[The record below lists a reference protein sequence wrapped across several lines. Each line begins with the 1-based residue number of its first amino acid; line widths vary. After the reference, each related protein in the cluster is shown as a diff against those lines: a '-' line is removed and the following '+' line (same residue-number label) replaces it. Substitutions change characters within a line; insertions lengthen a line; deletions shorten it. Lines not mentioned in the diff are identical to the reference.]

1 MTPIDELWRCHV
13 ARKVSSMGEL
23 DTASLLFSLPE
34 GIVSRRSVQPRPK
47 WWSILPFRRP
57 CAACPLC
64 QQLSERVHEHYG
76 RTVADLPC
84 AGRRVILALTVR
96 KFVCSTPCTRSL
108 DSPFQKHALLMIN
121 FSSFPPSPRHGQRV
135 PRSSFP
141 AGL

>member
-1 MTPIDELWRCHV
+1 
-13 ARKVSSMGEL
+13 MGEL

-34 GIVSRRSVQPRPK
+34 GIVISSVRATTTEVVVH
-47 WWSILPFRRP
+47 IACRRP

-64 QQLSERVHEHYG
+64 QQLLERVHGHYG

-84 AGRRVILALTVR
+84 AGRRVMLALTVR
-96 KFVCSTPCTRSL
+96 KFVCSTPCTGSL
-108 DSPFQKHALLMIN
+108 DSPFQKHALLMTN
-121 FSSFPPSPRHGQRV
+121 FSSFPPSPRHWQRV